1 MSFSSTCIWTP
12 FILDVA
18 RTQKRCSQAI
28 IKSGKDDDGKEASG
42 WNRLGGPSITGDLH
56 PQCIAIL
63 IEKQSGI
70 DREILGYQDTQQV
83 QVSQR
88 KSVQQR

>member
-1 MSFSSTCIWTP
+1 MWP
-12 FILDVA
+12 A
-18 RTQKRCSQAI
+18 RRSAAARPLSKVERMMMA
-28 IKSGKDDDGKEASG
+28 
-42 WNRLGGPSITGDLH
+42 RRRFGGPSITGDLH

-83 QVSQR
+83 QVSQQ